1 MGAVLADRTR
11 SGRHPK
17 RVGWRL
23 WHECGVACHL
33 ERGLVLTEICG
44 QPVFICMR
52 TTLDLNDT
60 LVRRAKALA
69 AERGTSLT
77 QLIEEALREKLVRPT
92 RRTRVKLPTFRGR
105 GGLRPGVSLEST
117 AALLDLLDGDAPR

>member
-77 QLIEEALREKLVRPT
+77 QLIEEALRLASEMKDEHGTDVAA
-92 RRTRVKLPTFRGR
+92 
-105 GGLRPGVSLEST
+105 GGSPVVTVS
-117 AALLDLLDGDAPR
+117 